1 MVFGSKPSEDILQ
14 KPAPP
19 NIDQILEDLNNADRQ
34 DPIFTLNPE
43 EVFKEDSSSE
53 ASKVYEEVTAFVS
66 KEKQISL
73 LQEKI
78 TAGFELVVS
87 SQGQLKE
94 ASVEID
100 QKLSKI
106 KSSRKEI
113 SVTPNRQDP
122 DTEESAEEDLR

>member
-1 MVFGSKPSEDILQ
+1 MVFGYKPSEDTLQ

-19 NIDQILEDLNNADRQ
+19 NIEQILEDLQNADSQ

-53 ASKVYEEVTAFVS
+53 ASKVYEEVTAFAS

-113 SVTPNRQDP
+113 SVTPSRQDP
-122 DTEESAEEDLR
+122 DTEESAEEDLC